1 MKKFHKHTTEA
12 GIMKN
17 HLFTLI
23 ELLVVIAIIAILAS
37 MLLPSLNK
45 ARAMAMKTKC
55 TGNLKQ
61 IGTGLALYADD
72 YQYYPP
78 SKQDNFTLQ
87 TNRNSWHWLVMPY
100 IGMDAATVPADWND
114 LAKRRE
120 HGPLLCPSR
129 PPVTVENRD
138 WCSYSM
144 FCFGPL
150 VQWFGFGPAKL
161 TKGDPKASTSS
172 FCPLPTSQATKDGGT
187 GFMPKPSTITF
198 ISEPRPGIDSAFQ
211 GGAQLGNEL
220 GNIPENNGFEF
231 AYRHNARKNVLWFDL
246 HVSDVG
252 LNQIHNSGFLKQ

>member
-1 MKKFHKHTTEA
+1 MKKFHKRTTKV

-45 ARAMAMKTKC
+45 ARAMAMKIKC

-78 SKQDNFTLQ
+78 SKQDGFDPW
-87 TNRNSWHWLVMPY
+87 TNRNTWHWLVMPY
-100 IGMDAATVPADWND
+100 IGMDAATRPADWTD

-120 HGPLLCPSR
+120 RGPLLCPSR
-129 PPVTVENRD
+129 PPITVETRD
-138 WCSYSM
+138 WNSYSM

-161 TKGDPKASTSS
+161 TKGKQEESTAS
-172 FCPLPTSQATKDGGT
+172 FCPLPTSKATKHGGT
-187 GFMPKPSTITF
+187 GFIPKPSTITF
-198 ISEPRPGIDSAFQ
+198 ISEPRQGIDSAFQ
-211 GGAQLGNEL
+211 GGVQLGNEL
-220 GNIPENNGFEF
+220 GYITENNGFEF

>member
-1 MKKFHKHTTEA
+1 MKKFHERTTKV

-100 IGMDAATVPADWND
+100 IGMDAATTPADWND

-129 PPVTVENRD
+129 PSVTVENRD

-150 VQWFGFGPAKL
+150 VQWFGFGPTKL

-172 FCPLPTSQATKDGGT
+172 FCPLPTSKATKDGGT
-187 GFMPKPSTITF
+187 GFIPKPSTITF
-198 ISEPRPGIDSAFQ
+198 ISEPRPGVDSAFQ

>member
-1 MKKFHKHTTEA
+1 MKKFHKRTTKA
-12 GIMKN
+12 SIMKN

-100 IGMDAATVPADWND
+100 IGMDAATTPADWND

-129 PPVTVENRD
+129 PSVTVENRD

-150 VQWFGFGPAKL
+150 VQWFGFGPTKL
-161 TKGDPKASTSS
+161 TKGNQNESTAS
-172 FCPLPTSQATKDGGT
+172 FCPLPTSKATKDGGT
-187 GFMPKPSTITF
+187 GFIPKPSTITF

>member
-1 MKKFHKHTTEA
+1 MKKFHKRTTKV

-78 SKQDNFTLQ
+78 SKQDGFDPW
-87 TNRNSWHWLVMPY
+87 TNRNTWHWLVMPY
-100 IGMDAATVPADWND
+100 IGMDAATRPADWTD

-120 HGPLLCPSR
+120 RGRCSVLPDRRLPSK
-129 PPVTVENRD
+129 PVTGTVIP
-138 WCSYSM
+138 CS
-144 FCFGPL
+144 
-150 VQWFGFGPAKL
+150 
-161 TKGDPKASTSS
+161 
-172 FCPLPTSQATKDGGT
+172 
-187 GFMPKPSTITF
+187 
-198 ISEPRPGIDSAFQ
+198 
-211 GGAQLGNEL
+211 
-220 GNIPENNGFEF
+220 
-231 AYRHNARKNVLWFDL
+231 
-246 HVSDVG
+246 VSDRWF
-252 LNQIHNSGFLKQ
+252 SGSASAPRN